1 MPTGAC
7 GIDCDVCRLNLL
19 EICSTCGSGMS
30 QEGREKLAAQLRIM
44 GTPCPILACALEKRI
59 AYCTRDCEDFPCDSF
74 KRGPYPYSQGYLNM
88 QERRH
93 KEGSLH
99 QTPSGE
105 IVVVPVQYWEE
116 LKERAP
122 EEVCMNSLAKNHPPT
137 GMLLPFLKEYLLVD
151 MESRCLHRQCHG
163 GWARAENPL
172 LELVCLFY
180 LLNAGPQSLSQ
191 QLVGA
196 KELKTGH
203 FFTGPHELKTGK
215 LVEKFGRD
223 PALFLNAGKQLGG
236 APLQMADAAIQLRPF
251 PKIPIYYLL
260 WAADEEFPA
269 KVSILFDRSIE
280 YHLNADAIWGIVSVT
295 TDTFLNV

>member
-1 MPTGAC
+1 
-7 GIDCDVCRLNLL
+7 
-19 EICSTCGSGMS
+19 
-30 QEGREKLAAQLRIM
+30 
-44 GTPCPILACALEKRI
+44 
-59 AYCTRDCEDFPCDSF
+59 
-74 KRGPYPYSQGYLNM
+74 M

-93 KEGSLH
+93 KEGPVH

-163 GWARAENPL
+163 GWTRAENPL

-191 QLVGA
+191 QMVGA

-203 FFTGPHELKTGK
+203 FFTGPHELKTQ
-215 LVEKFGRD
+215 
-223 PALFLNAGKQLGG
+223 PILNRYGNDLEGFRKAAERAGGEELS
-236 APLQMADAAIQLRPF
+236 LADAAYRFEAL
-251 PKIPIYYLL
+251 PKVPLHYLF
-260 WAADEEFPA
+260 WKGDEEFEPRLS
-269 KVSILFDRSIE
+269 VLFDRSIE
-280 YHLNADAIWGIVSVT
+280 YHLAADMIWGLVTLVSESILSLPSSSSA
-295 TDTFLNV
+295 DEAC